1 MNVMKIHKYI
11 WCAVVMFF
19 LYGCFDD
26 KGNYDYTGIP
36 EVKVLGY
43 HERGRA
49 WEFLGFNG
57 R

>member
-36 EVKVLGY
+36 EVKFSVISRTRKSLGVS
-43 HERGRA
+43 G
-49 WEFLGFNG
+49 L
-57 R
+57 